1 MLLIDGLPKKKREK
15 WDARRTKE
23 TTFVLDSNLYFCSIQ
38 LVRGVDLGRTA
49 RTIELQSQTVEAIKM
64 PVITS
69 QNY

>member
-1 MLLIDGLPKKKREK
+1 MDYRKKKKREK

-49 RTIELQSQTVEAIKM
+49 RSRDLQSQTVE
-64 PVITS
+64 
-69 QNY
+69 NN